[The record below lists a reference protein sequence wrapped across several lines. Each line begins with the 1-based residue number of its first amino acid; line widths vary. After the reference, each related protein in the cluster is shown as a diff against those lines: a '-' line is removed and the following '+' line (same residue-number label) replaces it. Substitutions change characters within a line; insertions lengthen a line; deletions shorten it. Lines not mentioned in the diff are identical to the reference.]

1 MLLKCMLIFVVMF
14 SKCERELAAVMTGT
28 ISAVSA
34 VNFIFGNVKKAMQ
47 DWK

>member
-1 MLLKCMLIFVVMF
+1 MLIFVVMF